1 LDDFGIVPRLLGL
14 TVSLFRKLLQER
26 TTRMPAMC
34 KPLKIL
40 ATPDMRPRIATGISS
55 EVGPELER

>member
-40 ATPDMRPRIATGISS
+40 STPDKTPPMALGISS
-55 EVGPELER
+55 TVDPELER